1 MKKSDLNGGQVL
13 SELLSPLDFL
23 LRLSA
28 RAYEKYMRNKIY
40 LHALNIRKA
49 NEMVYRLVMDKI
61 HLIPEEIQ
69 NDCIELLN
77 HYDCWMLQFKDE
89 EQKRKPLL
97 TGEFIF
103 YRLDDQM
110 AFPRLSEQRIFE
122 TVKKFNKQKNKR
134 S

>member
-1 MKKSDLNGGQVL
+1 MKKSNVNEWQVL
-13 SELLSPLDFL
+13 NELLSPLDFL
-23 LRLSA
+23 LRLSGK
-28 RAYEKYMRNKIY
+28 AYEKYMHNKIY

-49 NEMVYRLVMDKI
+49 NEMVYRLLMEKI
-61 HLIPEEIQ
+61 QFIPEEIQ

-97 TGEFIF
+97 TDEFIF

-110 AFPRLSEQRIFE
+110 AFPRLSEQHIFE